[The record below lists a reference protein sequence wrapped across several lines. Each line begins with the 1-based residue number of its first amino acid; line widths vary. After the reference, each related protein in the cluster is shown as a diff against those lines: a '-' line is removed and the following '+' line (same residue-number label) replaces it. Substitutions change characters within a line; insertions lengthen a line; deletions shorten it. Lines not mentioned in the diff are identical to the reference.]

1 MFSKITIIAKTTLYN
16 HYYYHEMLKI
26 QKKTLFNIIFIV
38 AEQQSRFDKINH

>member
-26 QKKTLFNIIFIV
+26 RKKTLINIIFIV